1 MDQSSDVKLRARS
14 TSRTLPIALL
24 RARETVMSPIRE
36 ILQEINL
43 TEQKW
48 RILRTLDELGE
59 VEQSTISK
67 EACLLLPSLTRTL
80 RAMEAEKLI
89 ARRQDADDK
98 RRTLVEISDKGR
110 LLLANNISQA
120 TEVYAAIEDQ
130 LGRQK
135 VTQLLDLLEELRHV
149 KI

>member
-36 ILQEINL
+36 ILHGIDL

-59 VEQSTISK
+59 VEQSTISR
-67 EACLLLPSLTRTL
+67 EACMLLPSLTRTL
-80 RAMEAEKLI
+80 RALEAEKFI
-89 ARRQDADDK
+89 SRRKDTGDK
-98 RRTLVEISDKGR
+98 RRTLVQITDKGR
-110 LLLANNISQA
+110 VLLADNISQA
-120 TEVYAAIEDQ
+120 MDIYASIEEQ

-135 VTQLLDLLEELRHV
+135 VSQLLDLLEELRNV